1 MTIGLN
7 LLLKFMTWNHHPIL
21 STINRVVTT
30 TAASNKRAFVIDLFE
45 IEFIS
50 SEFGQAT

>member
-7 LLLKFMTWNHHPIL
+7 LILKFMTWNQHPIPIR
-21 STINRVVTT
+21 INRFVYTT
-30 TAASNKRAFVIDLFE
+30 TASNKRAFVIDLFE